1 MLIILT
7 SQKKHPYF
15 SNVESEREICTGFE
29 KKNDARARGKETYL
43 ILEYHSC
50 IVIAHYYLSRSVSR
64 YVLMCLRSSRVII
77 YTEESRQLKHR
88 FFFFY
93 DASVGGGASV
103 NINNS

>member
-50 IVIAHYYLSRSVSR
+50 IVIAHYYYCRGRSLVIYLYT
-64 YVLMCLRSSRVII
+64 YVRLVLLCTEESSSRVFF
-77 YTEESRQLKHR
+77 LK
-88 FFFFY
+88 
-93 DASVGGGASV
+93 
-103 NINNS
+103 

>member
-64 YVLMCLRSSRVII
+64 YLLIYLRTSRVIMYGRI
-77 YTEESRQLKHR
+77 EL
-88 FFFFY
+88 
-93 DASVGGGASV
+93 ASFLFEIVLFLFPLCK
-103 NINNS
+103 